1 MGAELLY
8 ALWETLY
15 MVIVSTVLSGI
26 FGSGVAILMIITG
39 PSGLRPNAPLYR
51 VLDVVVNL
59 LRSFPFIILL
69 IAIIPLTRIIVGT
82 SIGSTA
88 SIVPLTIAATPFV
101 ARLMEGSLLE
111 VDRGVVEAA
120 KSFGASTWQIIW
132 GVMIKE
138 AMPSLVLNWA
148 VVAINLLGYSAM
160 AGVVGGGGL
169 GDLAIKY
176 GYNRFQT
183 DVMIY
188 SVAILIVVVQV
199 IQCIGNYIYE
209 KIRYKAFNRRPRG
222 GGKNKIKK
230 EKNGNEE
237 SFSGSTGSGPP
248 RPGDSLRGGR
258 QGHQGRGHPLPAQ
271 GHNGSG
277 APAP

>member
-1 MGAELLY
+1 MGSELAA

-15 MVIVSTVLSGI
+15 MVAVSTLFSGI

-39 PSGLRPNAPLYR
+39 PNGLKPNKAVYG
-51 VLDVVVNL
+51 VLDVAVNL

-69 IAIIPLTRIIVGT
+69 IAIIPLTRLIAGT

-88 SIVPLTIAATPFV
+88 SIVPVTIAATPFV

-120 KSFGASTWQIIW
+120 RSFGASTAQIIF

-138 AMPSLVLNWA
+138 AMPAIVLNWA
-148 VVAINLLGYSAM
+148 IVAINLLGYSAM

-183 DVMIY
+183 DVMVY
-188 SVAILIVVVQV
+188 SVAILIVIVQV
-199 IQCIGNYIYE
+199 IQYAGNYIYE
-209 KIRYKAFNRRPRG
+209 KIR
-222 GGKNKIKK
+222 
-230 EKNGNEE
+230 
-237 SFSGSTGSGPP
+237 
-248 RPGDSLRGGR
+248 
-258 QGHQGRGHPLPAQ
+258 
-271 GHNGSG
+271 
-277 APAP
+277 

>member
-1 MGAELLY
+1 MGSELAA

-15 MVIVSTVLSGI
+15 MVAVSTLFSGI

-39 PSGLRPNAPLYR
+39 PNGLKPNKAVYG
-51 VLDVVVNL
+51 VLDVAVNL

-69 IAIIPLTRIIVGT
+69 IAIIPLTRLIAGT

-120 KSFGASTWQIIW
+120 RSFGASTAQIIF

-138 AMPSLVLNWA
+138 AMPAIVLNWA
-148 VVAINLLGYSAM
+148 IVAINLLGYSAI

-183 DVMIY
+183 DVMVY
-188 SVAILIVVVQV
+188 SVAILIVIVQV
-199 IQCIGNYIYE
+199 IQYAGNYIYE
-209 KIRYKAFNRRPRG
+209 KIR
-222 GGKNKIKK
+222 
-230 EKNGNEE
+230 
-237 SFSGSTGSGPP
+237 
-248 RPGDSLRGGR
+248 
-258 QGHQGRGHPLPAQ
+258 
-271 GHNGSG
+271 
-277 APAP
+277 

>member
-1 MGAELLY
+1 MGSELTA

-15 MVIVSTVLSGI
+15 MVAVSTFFSGI
-26 FGSGVAILMIITG
+26 LGSAIAILMIITG
-39 PSGLRPNAPLYR
+39 PNGLRPNAPVYSVIDL
-51 VLDVVVNL
+51 LVNL

-69 IAIIPLTRIIVGT
+69 IAIIPLTRIIAGT

-120 KSFGASTWQIIW
+120 KSFGASTNQIIF

-138 AMPSLVLNWA
+138 AMPALVLNWA
-148 VVAINLLGYSAM
+148 IVAINLLGYSAM

-183 DVMIY
+183 DVMVY
-188 SVAILIVVVQV
+188 SVAILIVIVQL
-199 IQCIGNYIYE
+199 IQYLGNYV
-209 KIRYKAFNRRPRG
+209 YK
-222 GGKNKIKK
+222 K
-230 EKNGNEE
+230 
-237 SFSGSTGSGPP
+237 
-248 RPGDSLRGGR
+248 LR
-258 QGHQGRGHPLPAQ
+258 
-271 GHNGSG
+271 
-277 APAP
+277 

>member
-1 MGAELLY
+1 MGAERLY

-209 KIRYKAFNRRPRG
+209 KIR
-222 GGKNKIKK
+222 
-230 EKNGNEE
+230 
-237 SFSGSTGSGPP
+237 
-248 RPGDSLRGGR
+248 
-258 QGHQGRGHPLPAQ
+258 
-271 GHNGSG
+271 
-277 APAP
+277 

>member
-1 MGAELLY
+1 MGSELAA

-15 MVIVSTVLSGI
+15 MVAVSTLFSGI

-39 PSGLRPNAPLYR
+39 PNGLKPNKAVYG
-51 VLDVVVNL
+51 VLDVAVNL

-69 IAIIPLTRIIVGT
+69 IAIIPLTPLIAGT
-82 SIGSTA
+82 SIGRTA

-120 KSFGASTWQIIW
+120 RSFGASTAQIIF

-138 AMPSLVLNWA
+138 AMPAIVLNWA
-148 VVAINLLGYSAM
+148 IVAINLLGYSAM

-183 DVMIY
+183 DVMVY
-188 SVAILIVVVQV
+188 SVAILIVIVQV
-199 IQCIGNYIYE
+199 IQYAGNYIYE
-209 KIRYKAFNRRPRG
+209 KIR
-222 GGKNKIKK
+222 
-230 EKNGNEE
+230 
-237 SFSGSTGSGPP
+237 
-248 RPGDSLRGGR
+248 
-258 QGHQGRGHPLPAQ
+258 
-271 GHNGSG
+271 
-277 APAP
+277 

>member
-1 MGAELLY
+1 MRSELAA

-15 MVIVSTVLSGI
+15 MVAVSTLFSGI

-39 PSGLRPNAPLYR
+39 PNGLKPNKAVYG
-51 VLDVVVNL
+51 VLDVAVNL

-69 IAIIPLTRIIVGT
+69 IAIIPLTRLIAGT

-120 KSFGASTWQIIW
+120 RSFGASTAQIIF

-138 AMPSLVLNWA
+138 AMPAIVLNWA
-148 VVAINLLGYSAM
+148 IVAINLLGYSAM

-169 GDLAIKY
+169 GDLAIRY
-176 GYNRFQT
+176 GYQRYQG
-183 DVMIY
+183 DVMWITVVLLVII
-188 SVAILIVVVQV
+188 VAM
-199 IQCIGNYIYE
+199 IQF
-209 KIRYKAFNRRPRG
+209 AFNTLARVIDKR
-222 GGKNKIKK
+222 NK
-230 EKNGNEE
+230 
-237 SFSGSTGSGPP
+237 
-248 RPGDSLRGGR
+248 
-258 QGHQGRGHPLPAQ
+258 
-271 GHNGSG
+271 
-277 APAP
+277 

>member
-1 MGAELLY
+1 MGAELLF

-15 MVIVSTVLSGI
+15 MVVVSTVLSGI
-26 FGSGVAILMIITG
+26 FGSGVAILMIMTG
-39 PSGLRPNAPLYR
+39 PSGLRPNVPLYR
-51 VLDVVVNL
+51 VLDVAVNL

-199 IQCIGNYIYE
+199 IQCVGNYIYE
-209 KIRYKAFNRRPRG
+209 KIR
-222 GGKNKIKK
+222 
-230 EKNGNEE
+230 
-237 SFSGSTGSGPP
+237 
-248 RPGDSLRGGR
+248 
-258 QGHQGRGHPLPAQ
+258 
-271 GHNGSG
+271 
-277 APAP
+277 

>member
-1 MGAELLY
+1 MGSELAA

-15 MVIVSTVLSGI
+15 MVAVSTLFSGI

-39 PSGLRPNAPLYR
+39 PNGLKPNKAVYG
-51 VLDVVVNL
+51 VLDVAVNL

-69 IAIIPLTRIIVGT
+69 IAIIPLTRLIAGT

-120 KSFGASTWQIIW
+120 RSFGASTAQIIF

-138 AMPSLVLNWA
+138 AMPAIVLNWA
-148 VVAINLLGYSAM
+148 IVAINLLGYSAM

-183 DVMIY
+183 DVMVY
-188 SVAILIVVVQV
+188 SVAILSVIVQV
-199 IQCIGNYIYE
+199 IPYAGNYIYE
-209 KIRYKAFNRRPRG
+209 KIR
-222 GGKNKIKK
+222 
-230 EKNGNEE
+230 
-237 SFSGSTGSGPP
+237 
-248 RPGDSLRGGR
+248 
-258 QGHQGRGHPLPAQ
+258 
-271 GHNGSG
+271 
-277 APAP
+277 

>member
-1 MGAELLY
+1 MGSELTA

-15 MVIVSTVLSGI
+15 MVAVSTFFSGI
-26 FGSGVAILMIITG
+26 FGSALAVLMIITG
-39 PSGLRPNAPLYR
+39 PGGLRPNKAIYG
-51 VLDVVVNL
+51 VLDLGVNL

-69 IAIIPLTRIIVGT
+69 IAIIPLTRLIAGT

-120 KSFGASTWQIIW
+120 KSFGASTNQIIF

-138 AMPSLVLNWA
+138 AMPSIVLNWA
-148 VVAINLLGYSAM
+148 IVAINLLGYSAM

-183 DVMIY
+183 DVMVY
-188 SVAILIVVVQV
+188 SVAILIVIVQL
-199 IQCIGNYIYE
+199 IQYLGNFVYE
-209 KIRYKAFNRRPRG
+209 KIR
-222 GGKNKIKK
+222 
-230 EKNGNEE
+230 
-237 SFSGSTGSGPP
+237 
-248 RPGDSLRGGR
+248 
-258 QGHQGRGHPLPAQ
+258 
-271 GHNGSG
+271 
-277 APAP
+277 

>member
-1 MGAELLY
+1 MGSELLA

-15 MVIVSTVLSGI
+15 MVAVSTFFSGI
-26 FGSGVAILMIITG
+26 FGSCVAVLMIMTG
-39 PSGLRPNAPLYR
+39 PAGLSPNRPVYR
-51 VLDVVVNL
+51 ALDAAVNL

-69 IAIIPLTRIIVGT
+69 IAIIPLTRLIAGT

-111 VDRGVVEAA
+111 VDRGVEAA
-120 KSFGASTWQIIW
+120 KSFGASTGQIIF

-138 AMPSLVLNWA
+138 AMPSIVLNWA

-188 SVAILIVVVQV
+188 SVAILIVIVQV
-199 IQCIGNYIYE
+199 IQYIGNYIYE
-209 KIRYKAFNRRPRG
+209 KIR
-222 GGKNKIKK
+222 
-230 EKNGNEE
+230 
-237 SFSGSTGSGPP
+237 
-248 RPGDSLRGGR
+248 
-258 QGHQGRGHPLPAQ
+258 
-271 GHNGSG
+271 
-277 APAP
+277 

>member
-1 MGAELLY
+1 MGSELAA

-15 MVIVSTVLSGI
+15 MVAVSTLFSGI

-39 PSGLRPNAPLYR
+39 PNGLKPNKAVYG
-51 VLDVVVNL
+51 VLDVAVNL

-69 IAIIPLTRIIVGT
+69 IAIIPLTRLIAGT

-120 KSFGASTWQIIW
+120 RSFGASTAQIIF

-138 AMPSLVLNWA
+138 AMPAIVLNWA
-148 VVAINLLGYSAM
+148 IVAINLLGYSAM

-183 DVMIY
+183 DVMVY
-188 SVAILIVVVQV
+188 SVAILIVIVQV
-199 IQCIGNYIYE
+199 IQYAGNYVYE
-209 KIRYKAFNRRPRG
+209 KIR
-222 GGKNKIKK
+222 
-230 EKNGNEE
+230 
-237 SFSGSTGSGPP
+237 
-248 RPGDSLRGGR
+248 
-258 QGHQGRGHPLPAQ
+258 
-271 GHNGSG
+271 
-277 APAP
+277 

>member
-1 MGAELLY
+1 MGAELLF

-26 FGSGVAILMIITG
+26 FGSGVAILMIVTG

-51 VLDVVVNL
+51 VLDVAVNL

-199 IQCIGNYIYE
+199 IQCVGNYIYE
-209 KIRYKAFNRRPRG
+209 KIR
-222 GGKNKIKK
+222 
-230 EKNGNEE
+230 
-237 SFSGSTGSGPP
+237 
-248 RPGDSLRGGR
+248 
-258 QGHQGRGHPLPAQ
+258 
-271 GHNGSG
+271 
-277 APAP
+277 

>member
-1 MGAELLY
+1 MIGDLTS

-15 MVIVSTVLSGI
+15 MVFVSTFFSGI
-26 FGSGVAILMIITG
+26 FGSLVAVLMIVTG
-39 PSGLRPNAPLYR
+39 PSGLHPKKSIYR
-51 VLDVVVNL
+51 VIDVAVNL

-69 IAIIPLTRIIVGT
+69 IAIIPLTRLIAGT

-88 SIVPLTIAATPFV
+88 SIVPLTVAATPFV

-120 KSFGASTWQIIW
+120 KSFGASTSQIIFR
-132 GVMIKE
+132 VMIRE
-138 AMPSLVLNWA
+138 AMPSIVLNWA

-188 SVAILIVVVQV
+188 SVAILIVLVKV
-199 IQCIGNYIYE
+199 IQYIGNYFY
-209 KIRYKAFNRRPRG
+209 A
-222 GGKNKIKK
+222 
-230 EKNGNEE
+230 
-237 SFSGSTGSGPP
+237 
-248 RPGDSLRGGR
+248 SL
-258 QGHQGRGHPLPAQ
+258 
-271 GHNGSG
+271 
-277 APAP
+277 

>member
-1 MGAELLY
+1 MGSELVA
-8 ALWETLY
+8 ALWETIY
-15 MVIVSTVLSGI
+15 MVVVSTFFSGI

-39 PSGLRPNAPLYR
+39 PNGLKPNKAVCG
-51 VLDVVVNL
+51 VLDVAVNL

-69 IAIIPLTRIIVGT
+69 IAIIPLTRLIAGT

-120 KSFGASTWQIIW
+120 RSFGASTTQIIF

-138 AMPSLVLNWA
+138 AMPAIVLNWA
-148 VVAINLLGYSAM
+148 IVAINLLGYSAM

-183 DVMIY
+183 DVMVY
-188 SVAILIVVVQV
+188 SVAILIVIVQV
-199 IQCIGNYIYE
+199 IQYAGNYVYE
-209 KIRYKAFNRRPRG
+209 KIR
-222 GGKNKIKK
+222 
-230 EKNGNEE
+230 
-237 SFSGSTGSGPP
+237 
-248 RPGDSLRGGR
+248 
-258 QGHQGRGHPLPAQ
+258 
-271 GHNGSG
+271 
-277 APAP
+277 

>member
-199 IQCIGNYIYE
+199 IQCIGNYVYE
-209 KIRYKAFNRRPRG
+209 KIR
-222 GGKNKIKK
+222 
-230 EKNGNEE
+230 
-237 SFSGSTGSGPP
+237 
-248 RPGDSLRGGR
+248 
-258 QGHQGRGHPLPAQ
+258 
-271 GHNGSG
+271 
-277 APAP
+277 

>member
-188 SVAILIVVVQV
+188 SVAILRVVVQG
-199 IQCIGNYIYE
+199 IQSIGNYISE
-209 KIRYKAFNRRPRG
+209 KRR
-222 GGKNKIKK
+222 
-230 EKNGNEE
+230 
-237 SFSGSTGSGPP
+237 
-248 RPGDSLRGGR
+248 
-258 QGHQGRGHPLPAQ
+258 
-271 GHNGSG
+271 
-277 APAP
+277 